1 MELEFHPEAEAEFI
15 ESAARY
21 EGEVPGLGHRFGRTV
36 REALE
41 LLLANPEIG
50 SPLND
55 ELRSFIIGSFP
66 YSIIY
71 APHGNLLFVL
81 AVAHGSRKPGYW
93 KSRRSRPANR

>member
-1 MELEFHPEAEAEFI
+1 MEWEFHPEAESEFI
-15 ESAARY
+15 ESAAYY
-21 EGEVPGLGHRFGRTV
+21 EGEVPGLGHRFGRAV

-55 ELRSFIIGSFP
+55 ELRSFVVGSFP

-71 APHGNLLFVL
+71 APHGDLLFVL

-93 KSRRSRPANR
+93 KSRLSR

>member
-1 MELEFHPEAEAEFI
+1 MEWEFHPEAETEFI
-15 ESAARY
+15 ESAAHY
-21 EGEVPGLGHRFGRTV
+21 EGEVPGLGRRFGRAV

-41 LLLANPEIG
+41 LLLADPEIG

-55 ELRSFIIGSFP
+55 ELRSFVVGSFP

-71 APHGNLLFVL
+71 ASHGHLFSVL

-93 KSRRSRPANR
+93 KSRRFR